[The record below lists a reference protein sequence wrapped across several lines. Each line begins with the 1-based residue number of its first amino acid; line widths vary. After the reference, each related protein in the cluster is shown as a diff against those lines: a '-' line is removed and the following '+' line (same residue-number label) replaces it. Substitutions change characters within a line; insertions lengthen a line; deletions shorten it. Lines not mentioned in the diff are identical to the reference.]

1 MVQVSVIIPTYNR
14 ADMIGDAIRSVL
26 DQTYGNWE
34 LIVVDDGSTDD
45 TRAVVAGFN
54 DPRTHYVFQQNRGLP
69 AARNTG
75 IRAAQ
80 GIYIAFL
87 DSDDCFLP
95 QKLAW
100 QVAAL
105 DAEPDTGLVASGYIE
120 TDAML
125 QPLREVA
132 SWHAHPELSTPQ
144 WLQTCPFISSS
155 VLVRRA
161 WLERVGLFDEDM
173 RYIEDWDLWLRLA
186 HAGCRM
192 RWVERIVSCYR
203 FHGSNMVRDTT
214 RMRDGMI
221 RMLDKF
227 YAQTALPDELLALR
241 DRAYASIHLSA
252 AARAY
257 AAQDWQTGKESLGR
271 ALQFDS
277 RLLEGIPPS
286 FLSSLASS
294 ALSPAVDDGSV
305 FMAGVAANLPE
316 MKSLRRWSRREAL
329 GVYRGVTAFDRYSRG
344 QYGPAFVNGVRA
356 LLSYRGWW
364 RQRGLLS
371 ITLRSLLAMIGRRQ
385 KPDQGTDA
393 GLQPCRGR

>member
-14 ADMIGDAIRSVL
+14 ADMVGDAIQSVL
-26 DQTYGNWE
+26 DQTYGDWE

-45 TRAVVAGFN
+45 TRAVVARFN
-54 DPRTHYVFQQNRGLP
+54 DSRIRYIHQENRGLP

-80 GIYIAFL
+80 GAYIAFL

-100 QVAAL
+100 QAAAL
-105 DAEPDTGLVASGYIE
+105 DAGPDVGLVAGGYVE

-125 QPLREVA
+125 QPLRQVA
-132 SWHAHPELSTPQ
+132 PWHAHPALSTPR

-192 RWVERIVSCYR
+192 RWVEQIVSCYR
-203 FHGSNMVRDTT
+203 FHGSNMVRDAA

-227 YAQTALPDELLALR
+227 YAQAALPDELLALR
-241 DRAYASIHLSA
+241 DRAYASIYLSA

-257 AAQDWQTGKESLGR
+257 AAQDWQTGKESLGQ
-271 ALQFDS
+271 ALQFDG
-277 RLLEGIPPS
+277 RLLEGIPPN

-294 ALSPAVDDGSV
+294 ALSPLVDDGAM
-305 FMAGVAANLPE
+305 FMSSLAVNLPE
-316 MKSLRRWSRREAL
+316 VQGLRQWSQREVV
-329 GVYRGVTAFDRYSRG
+329 GIYRGITAFDRYSRG
-344 QYGPAFVNGVRA
+344 QYGRAFVNGVIA
-356 LLSYRGWW
+356 LLSYPGWW

-371 ITLRSLLAMIGRRQ
+371 ITLRSFLSMIGQRL
-385 KPDQGTDA
+385 KFI
-393 GLQPCRGR
+393 RGMHEDTRPG